1 MSGMPTA
8 FNFDT
13 LFCGKIPKIYLI
25 ENNTKDK
32 FFENKKCVYT
42 HVRATLL

>member
-8 FNFDT
+8 FNFNT
-13 LFCGKIPKIYLI
+13 LFCDKIPKMYLI

-32 FFENKKCVYT
+32 FLENKKCVYT
-42 HVRATLL
+42 RACATLL